1 MQRIPYP
8 SGVTE
13 RKMAYQGTY
22 TLSKNGKEKVSI
34 KT

>member
-8 SGVTE
+8 SVVTE
-13 RKMAYQGTY
+13 RKMAYQGIHW
-22 TLSKNGKEKVSI
+22 KNGKEKVSI